1 MFPACMIR
9 MRAEKKL
16 AGGCLVG
23 RQVAHKLNN
32 VTVRVVA
39 EELLDAEVAIAA
51 FPKLDSG
58 FPKLV
63 ADSLNV
69 SDLKSHMIRASDA
82 PLTIRL
88 GIGRLNQMELPVA
101 QRVPSARESERRPTY
116 LFKPQNTAKEL
127 LCALEVLD
135 RERDVM

>member
-9 MRAEKKL
+9 TRAERKL
-16 AGGCLVG
+16 ARGCLVG
-23 RQVAHKLNN
+23 RQIVHKLDD

-63 ADSLNV
+63 TDSLNV
-69 SDLKSHMIRASDA
+69 SDLKSHMIRAIDA
-82 PLTIRL
+82 PLTIPL

-101 QRVPSARESERRPTY
+101 QRVPGARESERRPTY

-135 RERDVM
+135 RKRDVM